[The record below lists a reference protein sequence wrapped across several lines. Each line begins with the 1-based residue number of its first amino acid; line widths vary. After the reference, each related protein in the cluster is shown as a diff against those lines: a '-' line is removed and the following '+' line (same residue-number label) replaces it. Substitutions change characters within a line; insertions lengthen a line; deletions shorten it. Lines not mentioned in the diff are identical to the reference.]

1 VTIQKTKGIAVLAEV
16 VAVLAR
22 YPGLRVAPVVDRED
36 GVVSLTI
43 SVNAD
48 GVDGLTVLALHD
60 ELKFVADIATVRA
73 IAACY
78 NIDKARL
85 DDVVI
90 PAMHDD
96 APPHAVRHLT
106 VAEVEAVVAVLTEQ
120 TGPADPPTPTDRLLD
135 TATVKLV
142 ELGRALAGAV

>member
-1 VTIQKTKGIAVLAEV
+1 MTQKSKSIAILAEV

-22 YPGLRVAPVVDRED
+22 YPGLRVAPEVDRED
-36 GVVSLTI
+36 GVVSLKI
-43 SVNAD
+43 SIEAD

-73 IAACY
+73 ITAAY
-78 NIDKARL
+78 NIDKAL
-85 DDVVI
+85 LQDVVL

-96 APPHAVRHLT
+96 DPPHAVRHLT
-106 VAEVEAVVAVLTEQ
+106 VAEIEVVVGLLTDERFEAPNMEALVGSAI
-120 TGPADPPTPTDRLLD
+120 P
-135 TATVKLV
+135 KLV